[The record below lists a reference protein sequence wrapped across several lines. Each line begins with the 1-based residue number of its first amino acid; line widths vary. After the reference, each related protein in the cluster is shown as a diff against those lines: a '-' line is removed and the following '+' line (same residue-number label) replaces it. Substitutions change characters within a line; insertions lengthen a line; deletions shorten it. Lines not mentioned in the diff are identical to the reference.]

1 MKAVQID
8 RYSKDIGPVVRD
20 IPVPEPSDGEVLI
33 RMEAAAVNPVDLL
46 ILTGSVRLI
55 QGYRMPLTLGNECSG
70 TVRSTGRGVSRFK
83 PGDRVYARLP
93 VDRIGAFAEY
103 VAVDQD
109 AVARMPEG
117 YSFEQAAAI
126 PLTGLTA
133 WQGITEELEAEP
145 SQTLLITGGS
155 GSFGQIAVPI
165 AKSLGLKVVVTG
177 NSRSRDRFLSMGA
190 DRYIDYRQ
198 ENYWE
203 VLDQVDH
210 VIDTLGPDEFE
221 HELSVLRPG
230 GRLLSLRTGPNK
242 EFARRNGISGFSRVL
257 FSLAGSRYDRAA
269 RRQGKEYRF
278 IFVRADGRQ
287 LEEITRVV
295 EERGISPTVDSRTFT
310 LEQAGEALELVRDG
324 RIDGKVIIR
333 P

>member
-8 RYSKDIGPVVRD
+8 RYSKDIGPDVRD

-33 RMEAAAVNPVDLL
+33 KMEVAAVNPVDLL

-145 SQTLLITGGS
+145 GQTLLITGGS

-165 AKSLGLKVVVTG
+165 AKSLGLKVVVSG
-177 NSRSRDRFLSMGA
+177 NSRFRDRFLSMGV

-210 VIDTLGPDEFE
+210 VIDTLGQDEFE

-242 EFARRNGISGFSRVL
+242 EFARRNGITGVRRAL

-287 LEEITRVV
+287 LEEITKVV
-295 EERGISPTVDSRTFT
+295 EERGISPTVDSRMFT
-310 LEQAGEALELVRDG
+310 LEQAGEALELVRDS

>member
-8 RYSKDIGPVVRD
+8 RYSKDIDPVVRD

-33 RMEAAAVNPVDLL
+33 KMETAAVNPVDLL
-46 ILTGSVRLI
+46 IMTRSVKLI

-70 TVRSTGRGVSRFK
+70 TVRSTGRDVSRFK

-109 AVARMPEG
+109 AIAHMPEG
-117 YSFEQAAAI
+117 YCFEQAAAI

-145 SQTLLITGGS
+145 GQTLLITGGS

-177 NSRSRDRFLSMGA
+177 NSRSRDRILSMGA

-203 VLDQVDH
+203 VLDPVDH
-210 VIDTLGPDEFE
+210 IIDTLGQGEFE
-221 HELSVLRPG
+221 HELSVLKPG

-242 EFARRNGISGFSRVL
+242 EFARRNSITGIRRVL

-269 RRQGKEYRF
+269 RRQGKYRF

-287 LEEITRVV
+287 LEEITKVV
-295 EERGISPTVDSRTFT
+295 EERGVSPTVDSRTFT